1 MENQKELSEIIE
13 CELICVIV
21 NFGHGSKVIKIAKKV
36 GITGGTIFLGKG
48 TAQSR
53 ILKLLDLSDVRKEIV
68 LMGARKEKAFAA
80 LEELNKELKLEKP
93 NHGIAFSIPIKNI
106 IGLHNLKNSNIV
118 YKIKENR
125 GVKNIMYNVIF
136 VIVDKGK
143 AEDVVDAATKAG
155 ATGGTIINARGS
167 GIHETSTLF
176 SMAIEPEKEV
186 VMMLTKA
193 TLTEAIV
200 ESIKNELKIDEPGNG
215 IMFVQDVNKTY
226 GLYEG

>member
-1 MENQKELSEIIE
+1 
-13 CELICVIV
+13 
-21 NFGHGSKVIKIAKKV
+21 
-36 GITGGTIFLGKG
+36 
-48 TAQSR
+48 
-53 ILKLLDLSDVRKEIV
+53 
-68 LMGARKEKAFAA
+68 MGARKEKAFAA

-125 GVKNIMYNVIF
+125 GVENIMYNVIF